1 MHASLASL
9 DRCSFGLDPNVDRIV
24 GGIAQVLHPVLEWRE
39 PSRLA
44 GVGVYLLH
52 LSMLIGELE
61 VAFGENDD
69 YPSRMIV
76 DARFLVR
83 AVMDIHDLH
92 PFIFKGQFVVRR
104 LDLCRVLCQSRSE
117 GKKGKSYYPERLGQ
131 HALLLTSGGLEIQ
144 CIEFLSTGVSH

>member
-9 DRCSFGLDPNVDRIV
+9 GRCCFGLDPNVDRIV

-39 PSRLA
+39 PSGLA

-52 LSMLIGELE
+52 LSTLIGELE

-69 YPSRMIV
+69 YTSRMV
-76 DARFLVR
+76 VHARFLVR
-83 AVMDIHDLH
+83 AVVDIHDLH

-104 LDLCRVLCQSRSE
+104 SSRKLKALRE
-117 GKKGKSYYPERLGQ
+117 NWRNATLGP
-131 HALLLTSGGLEIQ
+131 
-144 CIEFLSTGVSH
+144 